1 MSSIMQKTLRTLELL
16 SYNPEGLGPREVA
29 DALDIPASGAHRLLN
44 ELVTL
49 GYVRQE
55 KDRGA
60 YALTT
65 RLISLGL
72 RFMSES
78 GIVDVAQPALDRLA
92 RESGELVRLGIID
105 GKRLTWV
112 AKSQGARNGLIY
124 DPDMGAEAHLASSSS
139 GLAWLM
145 TLSDERALEVAAY
158 QGFASEGAFGP
169 NAPTTVVELLAAL
182 ERARHLG
189 FALTIETYALGMNGM
204 AAPIRGKGGEAQ
216 AVVSVYGP
224 AIRMTEARMLEL
236 GEPLLATADEL
247 ADALKVSPLLRHRG

>member
-72 RFMSES
+72 ES
-78 GIVDVAQPALDRLA
+78 STWPSPHLIAWRASPANL
-92 RESGELVRLGIID
+92 
-105 GKRLTWV
+105 
-112 AKSQGARNGLIY
+112 
-124 DPDMGAEAHLASSSS
+124 
-139 GLAWLM
+139 
-145 TLSDERALEVAAY
+145 
-158 QGFASEGAFGP
+158 
-169 NAPTTVVELLAAL
+169 
-182 ERARHLG
+182 
-189 FALTIETYALGMNGM
+189 
-204 AAPIRGKGGEAQ
+204 
-216 AVVSVYGP
+216 
-224 AIRMTEARMLEL
+224 
-236 GEPLLATADEL
+236 
-247 ADALKVSPLLRHRG
+247 